1 MDVLQ
6 IRAKLSED
14 IERFDPAAN
23 GRSKLSPFRDLIA
36 IQRAKGMSYELIASM
51 FIHRG
56 VSTSVAAVGR
66 FCRVHITRAQLAR
79 AKADLLLAARAAQV
93 RSPSASSPT
102 SGSPLKP
109 PSLDHAGPRI
119 ARDDF

>member
-6 IRAKLSED
+6 IRARIAED
-14 IERFDPAAN
+14 IGRFDPAAN
-23 GRSKLSPFRDLIA
+23 GRSKLAPFRNLIA
-36 IQRAKGMSYELIASM
+36 LQRAKGMSYDQIASM

-79 AKADLLLAARAAQV
+79 AKADLQLAARAAPV
-93 RSPSASSPT
+93 MSPGEKSLSSGAT
-102 SGSPLKP
+102 ISP
-109 PSLDHAGPRI
+109 PSFGQSGPRI

>member
-6 IRAKLSED
+6 IRARLSED

-36 IQRAKGMSYELIASM
+36 LQRAKGMSYDQIAAM

-66 FCRVHITRAQLAR
+66 YCRVHITRTQIAR
-79 AKADLLLAARAAQV
+79 AKADLQLAARASPG
-93 RSPSASSPT
+93 RSPCANF
-102 SGSPLKP
+102 SGLGSTLKTP
-109 PSLDHAGPRI
+109 GFEQSGPKI

>member
-23 GRSKLSPFRDLIA
+23 GRSKLSPFRDLIVL
-36 IQRAKGMSYELIASM
+36 QRAKGMSYDQIASM

-66 FCRVHITRAQLAR
+66 FCRVHITRAQIAR
-79 AKADLLLAARAAQV
+79 AKADLQLAARAATA
-93 RSPSASSPT
+93 RSLNA
-102 SGSPLKP
+102 P
-109 PSLDHAGPRI
+109 PSTSTSQSMPPSFEQSGPKI